1 MWKFLQATATGAT
14 SRWTVKR
21 KKEEKKKKKKNY
33 RKAVS
38 ARFTGVTLVGGIAG
52 TICETSSWA

>member
-1 MWKFLQATATGAT
+1 MWKCLQATATGAT

-21 KKEEKKKKKKNY
+21 KKGEKKIKKTY
-33 RKAVS
+33 QKAVS

-52 TICETSSWA
+52 TIRETSS